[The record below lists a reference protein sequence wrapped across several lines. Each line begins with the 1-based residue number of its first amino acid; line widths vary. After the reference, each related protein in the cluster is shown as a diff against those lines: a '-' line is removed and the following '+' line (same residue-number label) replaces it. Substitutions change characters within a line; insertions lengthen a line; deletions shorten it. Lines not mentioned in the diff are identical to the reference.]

1 MNAAARPMEGT
12 EEPLRALVLR
22 LEGPMQAYG
31 ASSVAVH
38 RPTEDAPTKS
48 AVLGLLGAAL
58 GIDRADTAALVAL
71 DQSFSLVVR
80 VDARG
85 TALTDYHTA
94 MEVPS
99 MDGASVRKYATITR
113 RTYLCDAAFTVLLVQ
128 SDEALLAQWHHALR
142 YPRYAPVLGRRACPP
157 AVPLVDRAMRVVRG
171 ADWRALLNA
180 APIAAGERRAAH
192 DSYDV
197 HVDESLCRGEDR
209 TLPAR
214 WVRRDRLVG
223 PGPRMY
229 WDRAVRVCAW
239 RAGSADEAPAVA
251 SREAYEDHAAEID
264 TTEGWS

>member
-1 MNAAARPMEGT
+1 MNAGAHATDGT
-12 EEPLRALVLR
+12 EGPLRALVLR
-22 LEGPMQAYG
+22 LVGPMQAYG
-31 ASSVAVH
+31 AASVAVH

-94 MEVPS
+94 MDVPS

-128 SDEALLAQWHHALR
+128 SREETLAQWHRALR

-157 AVPLVDRAMRVVRG
+157 AVPLVERAPTVVQG
-171 ADWRALLNA
+171 ADWRALLDA
-180 APIAAGERRAAH
+180 APVAVAERRAAH

-197 HVDESLCRGEDR
+197 HVDESLCRGDDR
-209 TLPAR
+209 ALPAR
-214 WVRRDRLVG
+214 LVRRDRLVG

-229 WDRAVRVCAW
+229 WDRPVRVCAW
-239 RAGSADEAPAVA
+239 RARGADEAQVA
-251 SREAYEDHAAEID
+251 ARESFDDHATEID